1 MRNPNPEW
9 KTTLDNRCQARME
22 ELSNMAIISNPVK
35 TVPGYAISRFIMED
49 SHNGLIQQ
57 YTNRDTAL
65 LVLLTHDAVNLCTIR
80 KILKFDSFNFK
91 AMDHTSTVLCQ

>member
-35 TVPGYAISRFIMED
+35 TVPGYAIQRLIMED

-57 YTNRDTAL
+57 YNNRDTAL
-65 LVLLTHDAVNLCTIR
+65 LVLLTHDAVNQENLEI
-80 KILKFDSFNFK
+80 
-91 AMDHTSTVLCQ
+91 

>member
-35 TVPGYAISRFIMED
+35 TVPGYAIQRLIMED

-57 YTNRDTAL
+57 YNNRDTAL
-65 LVLLTHDAVNLCTIR
+65 LVLLTHDAVNPI
-80 KILKFDSFNFK
+80 FSF
-91 AMDHTSTVLCQ
+91 S